1 MDRAKIN
8 QIADDVIASN
18 DEAAIQ
24 MLYGDRNG
32 NVPDEHRPTTMKEK
46 IHVAARTRL
55 LSAGRIAVMASMLTA
70 HQVREKKT
78 IEIKELQPWPDR
90 EPHSTEPLL
99 KGRRGK
105 GTRRQR
111 KAGR

>member
-1 MDRAKIN
+1 MDQAKIN
-8 QIADDVIASN
+8 RIADDVIASN
-18 DEAAIQ
+18 DEDAIQ
-24 MLYGDRNG
+24 KLYRDSSLA
-32 NVPDEHRPTTMKEK
+32 DQHKPTTMKEK
-46 IHVAARTRL
+46 IHVAAKTRL
-55 LSAGRIAVMASMLTA
+55 LTAGRIAVMAGMLTA

-78 IEIKELQPWPDR
+78 IDIADMKRWPDR

-105 GTRRQR
+105 GSRRQR

>member
-1 MDRAKIN
+1 MDQAKIN
-8 QIADDVIASN
+8 RIADDVIASN
-18 DEAAIQ
+18 DEDAIQ
-24 MLYGDRNG
+24 RLYGDGNG
-32 NVPDEHRPTTMKEK
+32 NVPDEHKPTTMKEK
-46 IHVAARTRL
+46 IHIAAKTRL
-55 LSAGRIAVMASMLTA
+55 LTAGRIAVMAGMLTA

-78 IEIKELQPWPDR
+78 IDIAEMKRWPDR

-105 GTRRQR
+105 GSRRQR